1 MNHHSLQLFHLI
13 PDWPEVINNNS
24 KPSGVALSHIYKPS
38 IKYYYQTFYILHPS
52 THHWRQLKKTR
63 ILFSSVKYNFASRKR
78 KLVHALIIIGKT
90 RSLHGYHNSFLPD
103 WKGLL
108 NLLTITITTIFINF
122 LFPITHNYSD
132 LHGSYFVML
141 RNRQC
146 ERNLSTLD
154 AFQSWCWM
162 LLRKKKNSGCF

>member
-1 MNHHSLQLFHLI
+1 M
-13 PDWPEVINNNS
+13 
-24 KPSGVALSHIYKPS
+24 
-38 IKYYYQTFYILHPS
+38 
-52 THHWRQLKKTR
+52 
-63 ILFSSVKYNFASRKR
+63 FSSVKYNFASRKK
-78 KLVHALIIIGKT
+78 KLVHALTIIGKT
-90 RSLHGYHNSFLPD
+90 RSLHGYHNSFLPG

-108 NLLTITITTIFINF
+108 NLLTVTITTIFINF

-162 LLRKKKNSGCF
+162 LLRKKKKLWMLLSQQFNPNLESLLFKWSYRTEKSKLPLDKEPNQFLYT